1 MGASQPPTE
10 HRPGRFQIPSV
21 PTLIAVTLFAAIVIW
36 SFDGVELSLATLSDG
51 LPQMGRVLGEMVPPD
66 FSRASSIGDKLLET
80 FQMAVAGTFLAVVV
94 SVPVGVFAA
103 RTQSPHV
110 ALYQLCRAIV
120 TFCRTVP
127 DLIWAIFFVVTVGL
141 GPFAG
146 VLALMMEAI
155 GFCGRFFAEAIE
167 EVEEG
172 PQEGIR
178 AVGASRTGVVICT
191 VIPAALPSMVASS
204 LFALEKAV
212 RSSVVLGLVGA
223 GGIGVELTTAMDMY
237 EYQTASA
244 IILAIFAMIIVVE
257 RVSAMVRARI
267 M

>member
-1 MGASQPPTE
+1 MSAKSGSLPQ
-10 HRPGRFQIPSV
+10 RPGRFQRPSV
-21 PTLIAVTLFAAIVIW
+21 PMLISAVVFAGVVVW
-36 SFDGVELSLATLSDG
+36 SFDGVELSLTTFAEG
-51 LPQMGRVLGEMVPPD
+51 LPQMGRVIGEMVPPD

-80 FQMAVAGTFLAVVV
+80 FQMAVAGTVLAILI
-94 SVPVGVFAA
+94 SLPIAVFAA
-103 RTQSPHV
+103 RTQSPHPL
-110 ALYQLCRAIV
+110 LYHLSRAVV

-172 PQEGIR
+172 PQEGLR
-178 AVGASRTGVVICT
+178 AVGASRMGIVICT
-191 VIPAALPSMVASS
+191 VLPAALPSMVASS
-204 LFALEKAV
+204 LFTLEKAV

-244 IILAIFAMIIVVE
+244 IILAIFVMIMIVE
-257 RVSAMVRARI
+257 RLSAMVRARI

>member
-1 MGASQPPTE
+1 MTQQ
-10 HRPGRFQIPSV
+10 PGRFQRPSL
-21 PTLIAVTLFAAIVIW
+21 PMLCAAIVFAAVVLW
-36 SFDGVELSLATLSDG
+36 SFDGVELSLRTLAEG
-51 LPQMGRVLGEMVPPD
+51 LPQMGRVLGEMMPPD
-66 FSRASSIGDKLLET
+66 FSRAGSIADKLLET
-80 FQMAVAGTFLAVVV
+80 FQMAVAGTVLAIAF
-94 SVPVGVFAA
+94 SLPIGVFAA
-103 RTQSPHV
+103 RTQSPH
-110 ALYQLCRAIV
+110 ALLYHLSRAVV

-172 PQEGIR
+172 PQEGLR
-178 AVGASRTGVVICT
+178 AVGASRVGIVMCT

-244 IILAIFAMIIVVE
+244 IILCIFAMIIVVE

>member
-1 MGASQPPTE
+1 M
-10 HRPGRFQIPSV
+10 
-21 PTLIAVTLFAAIVIW
+21 LCAAIVFAAVVLW
-36 SFDGVELSLATLSDG
+36 SFDGVELSLRTLAEG
-51 LPQMGRVLGEMVPPD
+51 LPQMGRVLGEMMPPD
-66 FSRASSIGDKLLET
+66 FSRAGSIADKLLET
-80 FQMAVAGTFLAVVV
+80 FQMAVAGTVLAIAF
-94 SVPVGVFAA
+94 SLPIGVFAA
-103 RTQSPHV
+103 RTQSPH
-110 ALYQLCRAIV
+110 ALLYHLSRAVV

-172 PQEGIR
+172 PQEGLR
-178 AVGASRTGVVICT
+178 AVGASRVGIVMCT

-244 IILAIFAMIIVVE
+244 IILCIFAMIIVVE